1 MRRRRCRAAGAG
13 GAPGGGGGG
22 GGGGRWALP
31 AGGPPA
37 AAQLEEKR
45 SRFVALAGHAASPA
59 AALAFV
65 EAHRQPG
72 ASHNCWAYRVG
83 PESRSTDDGEPGGTA
98 GRPIL
103 AALEAEGVDRACV
116 LVVRHYGGTKLGT
129 GGLARAYGG
138 AARLA
143 LRGAELTW
151 VRPEAELSVSVAFE
165 HLGAL
170 HTEIQRLPGCRK
182 EAEEFGEGGA
192 RLRVRLEADLVERF
206 ESAVLDATGGKAEVE
221 TLG

>member
-1 MRRRRCRAAGAG
+1 MRQ
-13 GAPGGGGGG
+13 PGT
-22 GGGGRWALP
+22 
-31 AGGPPA
+31 PPA

-45 SRFVALAGHAASPA
+45 SRFVALAARAESPA

-83 PESRSTDDGEPGGTA
+83 AESRSTDDGEPGGTA

-192 RLRVRLEADLVERF
+192 RLRVRLDADLVGRF
-206 ESAVLDATGGKAEVE
+206 ESAILDATGGKAEFKK
-221 TLG
+221 LC